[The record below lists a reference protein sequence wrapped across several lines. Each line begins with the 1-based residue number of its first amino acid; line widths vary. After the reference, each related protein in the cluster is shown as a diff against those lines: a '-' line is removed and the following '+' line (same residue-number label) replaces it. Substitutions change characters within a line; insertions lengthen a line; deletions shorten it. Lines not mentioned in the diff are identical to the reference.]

1 MCASRQEKKW
11 SPKGPRIV
19 PQVHLLPMSKGVAR
33 TAGSWSQ
40 HCRARIDMY
49 HSQVGGLCNGYP
61 THDGFKGERAD
72 QNHAR
77 KPEGPQLGE

>member
-1 MCASRQEKKW
+1 
-11 SPKGPRIV
+11 
-19 PQVHLLPMSKGVAR
+19 
-33 TAGSWSQ
+33 
-40 HCRARIDMY
+40 MY